1 MIMENMKILNKLLI
15 IRNDL
20 QPKNDGQALLV
31 DKPLAILEEVIEEV
45 TKEVER
51 REQFLSECG

>member
-45 TKEVER
+45 TKEVEM

>member
-1 MIMENMKILNKLLI
+1 MENMKILNKLLI

-20 QPKNDGQALLV
+20 QPKNDNQAMLV
-31 DKPLAILEEVIEEV
+31 DKSLAILEEVIEEV
-45 TKEVER
+45 TKEVEM

>member
-31 DKPLAILEEVIEEV
+31 DRPLAILEEVIEEV
-45 TKEVER
+45 TKEVEM

>member
-1 MIMENMKILNKLLI
+1 MENMKILNKLLI

-20 QPKNDGQALLV
+20 QPKNDGQALIV

-45 TKEVER
+45 TKEVEM

>member
-1 MIMENMKILNKLLI
+1 MKILNKLLI

-20 QPKNDGQALLV
+20 QPKHDGQAMLV

-45 TKEVER
+45 TKEVEM

>member
-1 MIMENMKILNKLLI
+1 MENMKILNKLLI

-20 QPKNDGQALLV
+20 QPKHDGQAMLV

-45 TKEVER
+45 TKEVEM

>member
-1 MIMENMKILNKLLI
+1 MKILNKLLI

-45 TKEVER
+45 TKEVEM

>member
-1 MIMENMKILNKLLI
+1 MENMKILNKLLI

-20 QPKNDGQALLV
+20 QPKHGGQAMLV

-45 TKEVER
+45 TKEVEM

>member
-1 MIMENMKILNKLLI
+1 MENMKILNKLLI

-45 TKEVER
+45 TKEVEM